1 MAEAFTVFVTKHAI
15 TEGILKLLVTKEER
29 RKNMVRVV
37 ERSEYYHKDE
47 WFLTLPEA
55 QAYAEKRRDRKR
67 KSLERQIIKLANLDY
82 SKPTNLVGNIKA
94 QDRPRPIVSI
104 PSSTF
109 YDLNPRYQHL
119 L

>member
-1 MAEAFTVFVTKHAI
+1 MAEAFTVFVTKYAL
-15 TEGILKLLVTKEER
+15 TEGILKMLVTKEER

-67 KSLERQIIKLANLDY
+67 KSLEKQINKLESLDY

-94 QDRPRPIVSI
+94 QDRPMLTVSK
-104 PSSTF
+104 PRTAV
-109 YDLNPRYQHL
+109 YDVNR
-119 L
+119 